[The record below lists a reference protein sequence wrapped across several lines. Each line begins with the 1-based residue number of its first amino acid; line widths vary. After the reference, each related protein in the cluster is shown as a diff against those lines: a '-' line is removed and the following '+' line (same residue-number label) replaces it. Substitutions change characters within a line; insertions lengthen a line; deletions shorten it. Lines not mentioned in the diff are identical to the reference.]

1 MTTADDCALLQVGG
15 MRGHTRALRSDPRAL
30 QEGETVRA
38 DATVEG
44 SHTPGVLDTTG
55 VEPSLADLIAELAS
69 AGLVSVVMSDDG
81 DISYAL
87 TPQGQLA
94 ARLMAMSRH
103 AHALVLLG
111 ALVGASDDP
120 N

>member
-1 MTTADDCALLQVGG
+1 MRAEATVQ
-15 MRGHTRALRSDPRAL
+15 RGHSAGT
-30 QEGETVRA
+30 Q
-38 DATVEG
+38 ATAR
-44 SHTPGVLDTTG
+44 
-55 VEPSLADLIAELAS
+55 VEPSLAELIAELAS
-69 AGLVSVVMSDDG
+69 AGLVSVAVGDDG

-103 AHALVLLG
+103 AHARVLLG
-111 ALVGASDDP
+111 ALLGASDDP

>member
-1 MTTADDCALLQVGG
+1 
-15 MRGHTRALRSDPRAL
+15 
-30 QEGETVRA
+30 VRA
-38 DATVEG
+38 DITFQG
-44 SHTPGVLDTTG
+44 SHTQGTQTTAG
-55 VEPSLADLIAELAS
+55 VEPSLAVLIAELAS
-69 AGLVSVVMSDDG
+69 AGLVSVEVSDDG
-81 DISYAL
+81 DIGYAL

-111 ALVGASDDP
+111 ALVGAREEP

>member
-1 MTTADDCALLQVGG
+1 M
-15 MRGHTRALRSDPRAL
+15 
-30 QEGETVRA
+30 VRA
-38 DATVEG
+38 DITFQE
-44 SHTPGVLDTTG
+44 SHTTGAQTTAG
-55 VEPSLADLIAELAS
+55 VEPSLAVLIAELAS
-69 AGLVSVVMSDDG
+69 AGLVSVEVGGDG
-81 DISYAL
+81 DIGYAL

-111 ALVGASDDP
+111 ALMGAGDDP